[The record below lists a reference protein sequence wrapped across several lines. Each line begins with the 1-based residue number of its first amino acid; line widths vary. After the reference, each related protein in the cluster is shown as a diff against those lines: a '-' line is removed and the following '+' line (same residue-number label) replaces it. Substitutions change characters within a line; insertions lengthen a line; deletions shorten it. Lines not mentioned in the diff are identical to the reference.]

1 MEEKDKLKLLK
12 RELKERL
19 PYGVKVQIIDDND
32 CVMVGKLDKETLNF
46 VGKWDI
52 KPYLRSIDTMT
63 DSEKREYWECYH
75 EDTANPISLMKTGE
89 NKSPSFE
96 KSNEYLKKRM
106 FDYCGLI
113 ERGLALPA
121 TKEMYKN

>member
-32 CVMVGKLDKETLNF
+32 CVMVCKLDKETLNF

-52 KPYLRSIDTMT
+52 KPYLRSIGTMT

-75 EDTANPISLMKTGE
+75 EDTANPISSMKPRE
-89 NKSPSFE
+89 HKSPSFE
-96 KSNEYLKKRM
+96 KSNEYLKKKM
-106 FDYCGLI
+106 FDYNGLI
-113 ERGLALPA
+113 PAGIALEAP
-121 TKEMYKN
+121 KDLY

>member
-32 CVMVGKLDKETLNF
+32 CVMVGRLDKETLNF

-52 KPYLRSIDTMT
+52 KPYLRSIGTMT
-63 DSEKREYWECYH
+63 DNEKREYWECYH
-75 EDTANPISLMKTGE
+75 EDTTKP
-89 NKSPSFE
+89 SPSFE

-106 FDYCGLI
+106 FDYNGLI
-113 ERGLALPA
+113 PAGIALEAP
-121 TKEMYKN
+121 KDLY

>member
-12 RELKERL
+12 RELKERI

-32 CVMVGKLDKETLNF
+32 CVMVCKLDKETLNF

-52 KPYLRSIDTMT
+52 KPYLRSIGTMT

-75 EDTANPISLMKTGE
+75 EDTTNPISSMKPGE
-89 NKSPSFE
+89 HKLPSFE

-106 FDYCGLI
+106 FDYNGLI
-113 ERGLALPA
+113 PAGIALEAP
-121 TKEMYKN
+121 KDLY